1 MFWRSISTL
10 IYTKEAHFRKGKHYW
25 LVMVQALQENKDF
38 TGNLPVCLSLNFHL
52 SLLPIVQKQVR
63 ETKIALKSEKDHLAE
78 LKIV

>member
-10 IYTKEAHFRKGKHYW
+10 IYTKEAHFREGKHYW

-38 TGNLPVCLSLNFHL
+38 TGNLSVCLPLNFYL
-52 SLLPIVQKQVR
+52 SLLPIFQKQVR